1 MPTRSSLPAAFTRL
15 SSASA
20 LTLSAEQL
28 ALAAAPLAAVMILGA
43 GATETALL
51 QVAQTLPFLLL
62 AIPFGLLVDRFSPR
76 RFLLGAEM
84 LRVLTLLCV
93 VVLLLVD
100 ALTFPALLALGL
112 IGAIGTVAFSVAVP
126 ATVPAVV
133 DRERLVDANRWIEL
147 GRSTA
152 YIAGPALG
160 GALVS
165 LAGASTA
172 FIVATVVC
180 SAAVVLLSRL
190 ALPGRPAPTQREPA
204 LRSLDEGLRFALR
217 HELLRPMILTSMIFN
232 IGWFLVQA
240 VFVVHAIDRVGM
252 TPATVGIALGISG
265 AGGLL
270 SAFAVRRLSD
280 RLPLGGLMMVG
291 PICGFL
297 AAVILMSTLW
307 IPSSP
312 IVFVS
317 FFLFG
322 FGPVLWAIS
331 TTALRQAVT
340 PLPLLGRVSSLM
352 IVSTYG
358 ARPLGAGLAALVSAV
373 VGLDW
378 CLVAAAVVFAAQLV
392 VALVSRLPRV
402 QRLPDEAPQPA
413 RAAGASPAR

>member
-1 MPTRSSLPAAFTRL
+1 MTTRTPLPAPFRRL
-15 SSASA
+15 SAASV

-28 ALAAAPLAAVMILGA
+28 ALAAAPLAAVIILGA

-62 AIPFGLLVDRFSPR
+62 AIPFGLLVDRHSPR
-76 RFLLGAEM
+76 GFLLGAET
-84 LRVLTLLCV
+84 LRAVTLV
-93 VVLLLVD
+93 SIVALLLLD
-100 ALTFPALLALGL
+100 ALTFPALLVLGL

-126 ATVPAVV
+126 ATVPTLVA
-133 DRERLVDANRWIEL
+133 RERLVDANRWIEL

-165 LAGASTA
+165 FAGASTA
-172 FIVATVVC
+172 FVVATVVC
-180 SAAVVLLSRL
+180 AAAVALLSRV
-190 ALPGRPAPTQREPA
+190 ALPDRPAAASRGHA
-204 LRSLDEGLRFALR
+204 MRSLGEGLRFAFGND
-217 HELLRPMILTSMIFN
+217 LLRPMVLTSMIFN

-265 AGGLL
+265 VGGVL
-270 SAFAVRRLSD
+270 SAFTARWLSA
-280 RLPLGGLMMVG
+280 RIPLGGLMLLG
-291 PICGFL
+291 PIGGFL

-307 IPSSP
+307 IPSSA
-312 IVFVS
+312 IIFVS

-322 FGPVLWAIS
+322 FGPVLWSIS

-358 ARPLGAGLAALVSAV
+358 ARPLGAGLAAMISAL

-378 CLVAAAVVFAAQLV
+378 CLVAAVAVFAAQLI
-392 VALVSRLPRV
+392 VALASRLPSVR
-402 QRLPDEAPQPA
+402 RLPEQDPESESTAA
-413 RAAGASPAR
+413 VSRAH

>member
-1 MPTRSSLPAAFTRL
+1 MSRRTALPAAFTRL

-20 LTLSAEQL
+20 LTLTAEQL
-28 ALAAAPLAAVMILGA
+28 ALAAAPLAAVVVLGA

-62 AIPFGLLVDRFSPR
+62 AMPFGLLVDRHSPR
-76 RFLLGAEM
+76 PFLLGAEA
-84 LRVLTLLCV
+84 LRTATLLSV
-93 VVLLLVD
+93 VALLLLD

-133 DRERLVDANRWIEL
+133 ERERLVDANRWIEL

-180 SAAVVLLSRL
+180 AAAVVLLTGV
-190 ALPGRPAPTQREPA
+190 ALPDRPAATHPEPA
-204 LRSLDEGLRFALR
+204 LRSLGEGLRFALQ
-217 HELLRPMILTSMIFN
+217 HDLLRPMILTSMIFN
-232 IGWFLVQA
+232 VGWFLVQA

-252 TPATVGIALGISG
+252 TPATVGIALGVSG

-270 SAFAVRRLSD
+270 SAFAARWLSD
-280 RLPLGGLMMVG
+280 RLPLGVLMIVG
-291 PICGFL
+291 PICGLL
-297 AAVILMSTLW
+297 AAVVLVATLW
-307 IPSSP
+307 IPSSV
-312 IVFVS
+312 IVFAS

-331 TTALRQAVT
+331 TTSLRQAVT

-358 ARPLGAGLAALVSAV
+358 ARPLGAGLAAVISALA
-373 VGLDW
+373 GLDW

-392 VALVSRLPRV
+392 VALASRLPRV
-402 QRLPDEAPQPA
+402 RRLPEQDPRPA
-413 RAAGASPAR
+413 SAAEASPAR